1 MSEDDTVPIEEMDDE
16 IKKIL
21 LRPEAFKV
29 AYEEIASKTRG
40 SIERLASASRALL
53 IAHGAAVVASLQ
65 IISQNQ
71 NAKLANANVFCA
83 VFCYGFILSMF
94 SNFFSYYALE
104 EVNTRHWEKKTEGA
118 FRTYLWLTA
127 GPMIISF
134 VLLFVAVV
142 AIGHDLYRW

>member
-1 MSEDDTVPIEEMDDE
+1 MSENDTVPVEAMDDE

-21 LRPEAFKV
+21 LRPESFKA

-71 NAKLANANVFCA
+71 NTKLTSVNVFCA

-94 SNFFSYYALE
+94 SNFFAYYALE
-104 EVNTRHWEKKTEGA
+104 EVNTRHWENKKGDA

-134 VLLFVAVV
+134 VLLFMAVIE
-142 AIGHDLYRW
+142 IGHDLYRW